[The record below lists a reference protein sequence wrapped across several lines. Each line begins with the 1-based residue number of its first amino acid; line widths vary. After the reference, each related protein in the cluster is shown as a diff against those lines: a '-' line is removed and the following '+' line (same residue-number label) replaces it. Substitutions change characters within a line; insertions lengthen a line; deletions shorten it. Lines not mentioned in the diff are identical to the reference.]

1 MEKFLTV
8 TLFIAAGI
16 GCAVGA
22 VYDFVMAKRV
32 IAGE

>member
-1 MEKFLTV
+1 MEKVLTV
-8 TLFIAAGI
+8 MLFIAGGI

-32 IAGE
+32 ITGD